1 MWRKSPGRGNPPR
14 APVSRPTPA
23 GSGQFGQSIAP
34 ADIAPW
40 DISIG
45 PDGAGLP
52 PGRGTAAQGESVYA
66 TQCQGCHGE
75 KGAGGP
81 NDALVGGIGSL
92 VPDKG
97 SHFENRRRPR
107 QWQASARWHIAEK
120 FSIAVPSTA
129 GGRGRGQCAPPTSE
143 LATASS
149 NRHSAPCEIIRLV
162 WYRHHK

>member
-1 MWRKSPGRGNPPR
+1 MSMLRRIAFCAAVVVATS
-14 APVSRPTPA
+14 ALAQTP
-23 GSGQFGQSIAP
+23 QFGQSIAP

-120 FSIAVPSTA
+120 FSIAVPSAA
-129 GGRGRGQCAPPTSE
+129 GGRGRGQCAPPTPGFDPIRNSRPRAAI
-143 LATASS
+143 ATAPRARSFG
-149 NRHSAPCEIIRLV
+149 
-162 WYRHHK
+162 